1 MAERGA
7 SRAGAL
13 SHLGVLDA
21 EGGAELGDLGHD
33 ALGDLGVDLLDE
45 RGAGDALALRHL
57 GVLGAVLTA
66 QTRHLGAQGNLNLKQ
81 FIRR

>member
-1 MAERGA
+1 MAERCA

-13 SHLGVLDA
+13 CHLGMLDA

-33 ALGDLGVDLLDE
+33 ALGDLGVDLLHE
-45 RGAGDALALRHL
+45 GGAGDAGALSHL

-66 QTRHLGAQGNLNLKQ
+66 QTRHLGAQGNLNLNQ
-81 FIRR
+81 LIRR